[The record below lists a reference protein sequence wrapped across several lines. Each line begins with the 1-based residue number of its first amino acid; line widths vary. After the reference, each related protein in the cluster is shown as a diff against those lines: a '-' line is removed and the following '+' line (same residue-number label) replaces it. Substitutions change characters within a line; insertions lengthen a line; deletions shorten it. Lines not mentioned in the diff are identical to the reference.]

1 MPENPFPESFD
12 LGDPDIQFHDL
23 AKAMGVDSA
32 RIETREE
39 IGPAL
44 DRGARRRPPVPDR
57 PRRPQRR
64 PQRRGAGQA
73 PDGRPVMTERRGEP
87 RLTETVTP
95 GRVFYDRHIQFLVD
109 KDVDGLVE
117 TNYAPDA
124 ELVTFQNG
132 HQRARGA
139 AQPTSTVTSRCSATS
154 SSNRPTSSPRPTTR
168 SSSRRPSGRSSG
180 RARVYDAWV
189 LRDGQI
195 THHFT
200 GVMGT

>member
-1 MPENPFPESFD
+1 M
-12 LGDPDIQFHDL
+12 
-23 AKAMGVDSA
+23 
-32 RIETREE
+32 
-39 IGPAL
+39 
-44 DRGARRRPPVPDR
+44 
-57 PRRPQRR
+57 
-64 PQRRGAGQA
+64 
-73 PDGRPVMTERRGEP
+73 
-87 RLTETVTP
+87 TETVTP

-124 ELVTFQNG
+124 ELVTFQTVING
-132 HQRARGA
+132 REALRSYFREYIEMLGDIVVE
-139 AQPTSTVTSRCSATS
+139 STDKFAETEDAILFEATVR
-154 SSNRPTSSPRPTTR
+154 SNL
-168 SSSRRPSGRSSG
+168 G

>member
-1 MPENPFPESFD
+1 M
-12 LGDPDIQFHDL
+12 
-23 AKAMGVDSA
+23 
-32 RIETREE
+32 
-39 IGPAL
+39 
-44 DRGARRRPPVPDR
+44 
-57 PRRPQRR
+57 
-64 PQRRGAGQA
+64 
-73 PDGRPVMTERRGEP
+73 
-87 RLTETVTP
+87 TETVTP

-124 ELVTFQNG
+124 ELVTFQAVING
-132 HQRARGA
+132 REALRAYFRGYIEMLGDIVVE
-139 AQPTSTVTSRCSATS
+139 STDKFSETDDAILFEATVR
-154 SSNRPTSSPRPTTR
+154 SNL
-168 SSSRRPSGRSSG
+168 G